1 MFTLV
6 TILILCY
13 LLIVIFVF
21 FYQRSLL
28 YHPSEN
34 NYTSEK
40 ANFNYEEILSKI
52 ESEKNKPSKANIL
65 KDKNINLYEKL
76 YKNPKN
82 IKIVLCKL
90 ILILN

>member
-40 ANFNYEEILSKI
+40 ANFNYEEVYIPTSDGKKLKAWFHKKDIKNFKTILYFHGNAGALQNRIHKI
-52 ESEKNKPSKANIL
+52 NKFKR
-65 KDKNINLYEKL
+65 
-76 YKNPKN
+76 
-82 IKIVLCKL
+82 
-90 ILILN
+90 